1 MARILVVDD
10 EPSFRTFAASVLEIA
25 GHQTTLA
32 ADGLEALEAPGPF
45 DLVVTDL
52 MMPRMMGDELARH
65 MRQRDPTVK
74 VLYLTGHAEELFK
87 DRGMLLAG
95 EAVLKKP
102 VSPELLEDT
111 VSLLLSGRIAPLLH
125 PVATAPPAKR

>member
-10 EPSFRTFAASVLEIA
+10 EPSFRTFVALVLEIA

-45 DLVVTDL
+45 ALLLTDL
-52 MMPRMMGDELARH
+52 MMPRMMGDELAHR
-65 MRQRDPTVK
+65 MRQRDPAVK
-74 VLYLTGHAEELFK
+74 VLYLTGHAEDLFK
-87 DRGMLLAG
+87 DKGRLLAG
-95 EAVLKKP
+95 EALLKKP

-111 VSLLLSGRIAPLLH
+111 VSLVLSGRIAH
-125 PVATAPPAKR
+125 AAATAPSPDR

>member
-25 GHQTTLA
+25 GHQTTMA
-32 ADGLEALEAPGPF
+32 VDGVNALDAPGPF
-45 DLVVTDL
+45 DLLLTDL

-74 VLYLTGHAEELFK
+74 VLYLTGHPEELFK
-87 DRGMLLAG
+87 DGGMLFAG
-95 EAVLKKP
+95 EVVLKKP

-111 VSLLLSGRIAPLLH
+111 VSLVLSACIVHTVAAAPS
-125 PVATAPPAKR
+125 AER